1 MKLQE
6 FLDKAESLRRYKA
19 GQTIFEAGGEPLGLY
34 KINTGLIK
42 LDSTSSNG
50 SAHTLRL
57 IGPGGL
63 VGYRALFA
71 GENYYAS
78 AIAVEDTVLSFIPKN
93 DILSFFREHPE
104 AAMQFLEFLSRD
116 LRLAESKWTGQMDKD
131 AAARVADAILFLQ
144 DNFPQQNWTRKEIAQ
159 WAGTTPETVIRTLA
173 NFEKEG
179 IVNQSS
185 GRSIQITNRQ
195 LLLAKSEEE

>member
-1 MKLQE
+1 MKLQDL
-6 FLDKAESLRRYKA
+6 LDRAETLRRYKA

-42 LDSTSSNG
+42 LDSSSSSG

-78 AIAVEDTVLSFIPKN
+78 AIAVEDTVLSFIPKIE
-93 DILSFFREHPE
+93 ILALFRNHPE
-104 AAMQFLEFLSRD
+104 AAMQFLEYLSRD
-116 LRLAESKWTGQMDKD
+116 LRLAEAKWTGQMDKD

-179 IVNQSS
+179 IVDQST
-185 GRSIQITNRQ
+185 GRSIQIKNRQ
-195 LLLAKSEEE
+195 LLLAKAEEE

>member
-1 MKLQE
+1 MKLQDL
-6 FLDKAESLRRYKA
+6 LDRAETLRRYKA
-19 GQTIFEAGGEPLGLY
+19 GQTIFEAGSEPLGLY

-42 LDSTSSNG
+42 LDSSSSSG

-78 AIAVEDTVLSFIPKN
+78 AIAVEDTVLSFIPKVE
-93 DILSFFREHPE
+93 ILALFRNHPE
-104 AAMQFLEFLSRD
+104 AAMQFLEYLSRD
-116 LRLAESKWTGQMDKD
+116 LRLAEAKWTGQMDKD

-179 IVNQSS
+179 IVDQST
-185 GRSIQITNRQ
+185 GRSIQIKNRQ
-195 LLLAKSEEE
+195 LLLAKAEEE